1 MTILFAAFAAVIGMI
16 ALNGLPQPYHP
27 VFNAPRFALASQ
39 ERFFLVIEAADPKFD
54 RDRTRAFLAGLN
66 PREVVAVDE

>member
-1 MTILFAAFAAVIGMI
+1 
-16 ALNGLPQPYHP
+16 LNGLPQPYHP

-39 ERFFLVIEAADPKFD
+39 ERFFLVIEATDPKFD
-54 RDRTRAFLAGLN
+54 PDRTRAFLAGLN